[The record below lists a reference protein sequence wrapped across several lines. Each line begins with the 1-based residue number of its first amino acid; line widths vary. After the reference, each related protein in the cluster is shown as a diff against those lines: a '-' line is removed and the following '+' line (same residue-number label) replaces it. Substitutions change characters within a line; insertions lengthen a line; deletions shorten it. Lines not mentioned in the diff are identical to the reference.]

1 MMQPT
6 STPSRQ
12 ITNQTIGDIIP
23 NARGICPR
31 IVGRF
36 ASNPRQPVVAPILSR
51 EDFVYIPMQASEIVA
66 RDESSGRQGD

>member
-6 STPSRQ
+6 STLSRQ

-23 NARGICPR
+23 NTPGICPR
-31 IVGRF
+31 IVDSF
-36 ASNPRQPVVAPILSR
+36 AWNSRQ
-51 EDFVYIPMQASEIVA
+51 PMQASEIVD

>member
-12 ITNQTIGDIIP
+12 ITNQTIGDTIP
-23 NARGICPR
+23 NARGICPG
-31 IVGRF
+31 IVGSF
-36 ASNPRQPVVAPILSR
+36 ASNPRQ
-51 EDFVYIPMQASEIVA
+51 PMQASEIVA